1 MSIDFSKAEYI
12 ALNNVFKNIC
22 ILPFFFHFISNLVKK
37 LPDIKSKNKSKK
49 KLSLELLAN
58 FILLYFVKRNYLKGK
73 NKKKI

>member
-1 MSIDFSKAEYI
+1 
-12 ALNNVFKNIC
+12 
-22 ILPFFFHFISNLVKK
+22 LPFFFHFISNLVKK